1 MVRYIV
7 ILIAVAAFAV
17 LGPRYAERFM
27 AGDEAVEA
35 PAVQAAQPR
44 RVTLKAG
51 PGGQFVTEARI
62 NNRSIDVLVDTGATL
77 VALTDDDARR
87 VGVRPRQADY
97 TVKVNTANGIAHAA
111 RVQLNDVRI
120 GGIRVRDVSALVLQP
135 GKLHVTLLGMA
146 FLGELRTVSLKGDQL
161 LLVQ

>member
-1 MVRYIV
+1 MVRYIA

-27 AGDEAVEA
+27 ADEQVVEA
-35 PAVQAAQPR
+35 PAVEAAQLR

-51 PGGQFVTEARI
+51 PGGQFVTRARI
-62 NNRSIDVLVDTGATL
+62 NNRAIDVLVDTGATL
-77 VALTDDDARR
+77 VALTDEDARR
-87 VGVRPRQADY
+87 VGVRPRRADY
-97 TVKVNTANGIAHAA
+97 TVEVNTANGIALAA

-135 GKLHVTLLGMA
+135 GKLQVTLLGMA
-146 FLGELRTVSLKGDQL
+146 FLGALKTVSLQGDQL